1 MDIIKD
7 FMSTPVLSVNSDAS
21 TEEAAKEMEENKVSC
36 LLVKVN
42 EESAGII
49 TTSDLVKRVM
59 ARGLD
64 PKNTKVDSIMS
75 KPLITINHYLTRSDA
90 NEMLLRK
97 KIKHIA
103 VTEGSNVLGILT
115 SKDIMT

>member
-7 FMSTPVLSVNSDAS
+7 FMSTPVLSVNADAS
-21 TEEAAKEMEENKVSC
+21 IEEAAKEMEEKKVSC

-59 ARGLD
+59 AKGLD
-64 PKNTKVDSIMS
+64 PKTTKVDSIMS

-90 NEMLLRK
+90 NEMMLRK

-115 SKDIMT
+115 SKDMVT

>member
-7 FMSTPVLSVNSDAS
+7 FMSTPVLSVNADAS
-21 TEEAAKEMEENKVSC
+21 IEEAAKEMEEKKVSC

-42 EESAGII
+42 DESDGII

-59 ARGLD
+59 AKGLD
-64 PKNTKVDSIMS
+64 PKTTKVDSIMS

-90 NEMLLRK
+90 NEMMLRN

-103 VTEGSNVLGILT
+103 VTEGSNVQGILT
-115 SKDIMT
+115 SKDMVT